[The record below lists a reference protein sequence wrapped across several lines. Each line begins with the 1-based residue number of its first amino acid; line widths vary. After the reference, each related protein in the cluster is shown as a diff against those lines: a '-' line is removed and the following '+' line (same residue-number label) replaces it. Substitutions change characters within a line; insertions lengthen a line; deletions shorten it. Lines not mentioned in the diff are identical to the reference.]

1 MIPHYSEFNIMNSQ
15 EQMDVY
21 KEMEDKGWLLFSET
35 ARASNS
41 GIYGKMYQMINTYDS
56 NTGGYLLSNTPE
68 ARYAYLGDA
77 EMRNTNWFDI
87 LFNKNIAQTH
97 SVSIST
103 GSEKAKM
110 YASLSLYNDP
120 GWTKADRKSVV

>member
-1 MIPHYSEFNIMNSQ
+1 
-15 EQMDVY
+15 
-21 KEMEDKGWLLFSET
+21 
-35 ARASNS
+35 
-41 GIYGKMYQMINTYDS
+41 MINTYDS

-120 GWTKADRKSVV
+120 GWTKASSVNRYTANMNASFNLSDKLSALILGSGSYR